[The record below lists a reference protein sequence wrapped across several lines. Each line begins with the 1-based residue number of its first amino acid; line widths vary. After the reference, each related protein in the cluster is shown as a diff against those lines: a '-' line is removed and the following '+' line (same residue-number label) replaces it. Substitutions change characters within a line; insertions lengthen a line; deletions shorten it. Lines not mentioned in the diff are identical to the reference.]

1 MTFKIC
7 LAGVVIGVETIYSE
21 TYSLCKDYLCEGDA
35 AFSVKTNKADIDFER
50 EKSKAEAKLMG
61 VSPKD
66 FSDGYLETLAVYRK
80 AATKLIAFNTFLMH
94 GSAVAVDNSAYLFTA
109 PSGTGKTTHTNLWL
123 HNIEGAYVVNG
134 DKPLISVK
142 ENGVFVNGTP
152 WSGKEGMNK
161 NVSVPLKAICV
172 LKRGKENSIKE
183 VSFLDAYTTLLNQV
197 YRPQDEENLKHTLE
211 LLNETSGYVR
221 FYELSCNISP
231 AAAKVAFEGMR

>member
-1 MTFKIC
+1 MTFNIC
-7 LAGVVIGVETIYSE
+7 LAGVVIGVETIFSE

-61 VSPKD
+61 VAPKD
-66 FSDGYLETLAVYRK
+66 FSDSYLETLAVYRK
-80 AATKLIAFNTFLMH
+80 IVTKLVSFNAFLMH

-109 PSGTGKTTHTNLWL
+109 PSGTGKTTHTNFWL
-123 HNIEGAYVVNG
+123 HNIEGAYIVNG
-134 DKPLISVK
+134 DKPLIKVEENSVK
-142 ENGVFVNGTP
+142 VFGTP

-161 NVSVPLKAICV
+161 NTAVPLKAICL

-183 VSFLDAYTTLLNQV
+183 ISYLEAYPTLLNQI
-197 YRPQDEENLKHTLE
+197 YRPQEEESLKLTLN
-211 LLNETSGYVR
+211 LLNEAAKNIR